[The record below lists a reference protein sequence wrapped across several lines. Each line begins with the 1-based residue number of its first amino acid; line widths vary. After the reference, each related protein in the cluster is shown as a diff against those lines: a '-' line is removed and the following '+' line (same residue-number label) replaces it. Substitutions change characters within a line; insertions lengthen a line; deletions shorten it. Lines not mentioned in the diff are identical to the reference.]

1 MYQLIPCSA
10 SHSLQL
16 YQDTSTMV
24 LKLVMFQVLLVG
36 MDVVGLVVRSEM
48 DTVVDSPTFS
58 SFRNQNSMESAN
70 DGLNLGKRF
79 PDLEPEKY
87 K

>member
-1 MYQLIPCSA
+1 
-10 SHSLQL
+10 
-16 YQDTSTMV
+16 
-24 LKLVMFQVLLVG
+24 
-36 MDVVGLVVRSEM
+36 VRWIRWL
-48 DTVVDSPTFS
+48 TLRRLFS

-87 K
+87 KENK

>member
-1 MYQLIPCSA
+1 
-10 SHSLQL
+10 
-16 YQDTSTMV
+16 
-24 LKLVMFQVLLVG
+24 